1 MSTPIWV
8 TILAGGFSIVVAL
21 IEKGRRENK
30 KDHGNV
36 MDRLDLISSEIRKDI
51 RKVGTD
57 LTGHINGPQHAVPP
71 SSPAS
76 GAKLPRKRV
85 PKNR

>member
-1 MSTPIWV
+1 MTPVIV
-8 TILAGGFSIVVAL
+8 AVIGAVGMILAAL

-51 RKVGTD
+51 RQVRGD
-57 LTGHINGPQHAVPP
+57 LTTHINGPQHTSAPVPP
-71 SSPAS
+71 ASS
-76 GAKLPRKRV
+76 GKVTRRRK
-85 PKNR
+85 PKAG